1 MATSIVSNCENVPIV
16 DIKIRYNSIGDAMER
31 LRDVVAVDDD
41 LHYISPFSS
50 NANDDYDVYPYMD
63 YSYST
68 IVLGTVKKPVLL
80 QMTSDVNGSFYVPIP
95 VTEIP
100 VVVFLVDYF
109 VQVTGVDRVFLVSF
123 MVISLDT
130 IKQPNLTETTN

>member
-1 MATSIVSNCENVPIV
+1 
-16 DIKIRYNSIGDAMER
+16 MER